1 MLRRVTALRRH
12 FPLSSSLWLSTL
24 VAALA
29 VGCSETPPNNG
40 DMTTGGGPPPG
51 GQPDSSVRSDAS
63 IDATDDGGGATTD
76 ARSDTSQPPP
86 RDAAVDMRAP
96 NDAAAD
102 TARPTDTGSAPDNT
116 VTDANRVDVSVDS
129 STPPTPDAAPP
140 TDTGGGGMD
149 APKADTG
156 GPSADAGCDSSLT
169 GVDLFRCQALNYG
182 QAYEH
187 LEDLTTNVGPRLAG
201 TAGFTKAVM
210 WATAKLTAMGLQNV
224 HTEAVTVPH
233 WERGDGHAELIGAS
247 GDTPLAI
254 AALGGSVA
262 TATSGLEAEVI
273 EVASTSALSA
283 LSNTQVQGKIVFMNV
298 VMQRTMDAAG
308 YSAVSGARRNG
319 PSTAGSKGAVG
330 YIVRSLTPA
339 MDNAPHTG
347 DMNNASIPAVAI
359 GVQDALVLSNAVKA
373 GTTRVRITLGCQTLA
388 NVQTSNVI
396 GEFVGKQAPSEIV
409 LVGGHLDSWD
419 LGTGAHDDGAGV
431 IMAAEAA
438 RLISVYAPDTR
449 RTVRVVLFANEENGL
464 SGANAYAN
472 AHSSDDHIMAIEA
485 DLGGDRVYGV
495 TFSAASSA
503 QTTIRNL
510 LAALMPL
517 GVAAATTGN
526 SAGADLGPLSGVPK
540 AELQQDLTRY
550 FDFHHAPTDVMGA
563 IDRAQLTQATAAM
576 AVFAYQLA
584 RSDVQPGPAPIPAKS
599 DEHEH

>member
-1 MLRRVTALRRH
+1 VK
-12 FPLSSSLWLSTL
+12 
-24 VAALA
+24 
-29 VGCSETPPNNG
+29 N
-40 DMTTGGGPPPG
+40 
-51 GQPDSSVRSDAS
+51 DAS
-63 IDATDDGGGATTD
+63 ADATDDAPSTTD
-76 ARSDTSQPPP
+76 TPTDTSQPP
-86 RDAAVDMRAP
+86 RDAAIDMRAP
-96 NDAAAD
+96 SDTVAD
-102 TARPTDTGSAPDNT
+102 TSRPMDTGSSVDAAF
-116 VTDANRVDVSVDS
+116 DANRPDISADS
-129 STPPTPDAAPP
+129 TTPPIPDAAPP
-140 TDTGGGGMD
+140 ADTGGGGMD
-149 APKADTG
+149 ASSPDVG
-156 GPSADAGCDSSLT
+156 GPGDAGCDSSLT

-182 QAYEH
+182 QAYQH

-201 TAGFTKAVM
+201 TAGFTKAVT
-210 WATAKLTAMGLQNV
+210 WATAKLMAMGLQNV

-254 AALGGSVA
+254 AALGGSVG
-262 TATSGLEAEVI
+262 TATTGVEAEVI

-283 LSNTQVQGKIVFMNV
+283 LSNSQVQGKIVFMNI
-298 VMQRTMDAAG
+298 VMQRTMDASG
-308 YSAVSGARRNG
+308 YSAVSSARRNG

-330 YIVRSLTPA
+330 YSVRSLMPA

-347 DMNNASIPAVAI
+347 DMSGSPSIPAVAI

-373 GTTRVRITLGCQTLA
+373 GTTRVRITLGCQKLA

-431 IMAAEAA
+431 VMAAEAA

-449 RTVRVVLFANEENGL
+449 RTVRVVLFANEENGV
-464 SGANAYAN
+464 SGGNAYAS
-472 AHSSDDHIMAIEA
+472 AHSSDNHIMAIEA

-503 QTTIRNL
+503 QATIRNL

-526 SAGADLGPLSGVPK
+526 SAGADLGALSGVPV

-550 FDFHHAPTDVMGA
+550 FDFHHAPTDVMSN

-584 RSDVQPGPAPIPAKS
+584 RSDVQPGPAPLRLKS
-599 DEHEH
+599 EEHEQ